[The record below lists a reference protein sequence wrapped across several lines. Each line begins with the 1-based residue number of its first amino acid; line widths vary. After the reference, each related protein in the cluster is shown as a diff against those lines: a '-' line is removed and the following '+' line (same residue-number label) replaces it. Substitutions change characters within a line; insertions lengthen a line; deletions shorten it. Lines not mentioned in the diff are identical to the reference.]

1 MTKVRKSL
9 SSLSSRIDVKR
20 VRALAI
26 VSSDRLMTR
35 YIACITACLFVGV
48 MAGSAQPTELEAR
61 IRAAFAERG
70 ITGTLLIETRDGS
83 VTVVHNPARV
93 DSAFVPAST
102 FKIPNTLFALDAGVI
117 ADSSHIMEWDGVV
130 RRLAQWNRDHT
141 LASAFSMS
149 AVWYYQ
155 ALARQIGPLRMQE
168 YLDELGY
175 GNRSIEGGIDYFWLG
190 GGLRI
195 TPREQ
200 VAFLRRL
207 YERDLPFSR
216 EHMDMLI
223 GMMIDHRE
231 GDAVVRAKTGWSDSF
246 DPNVGWYVGW
256 LERGSEVLFFALN
269 VDINSSSDAAHRKP
283 LVLEALRPWLE

>member
-1 MTKVRKSL
+1 MSRVRKSL
-9 SSLSSRIDVKR
+9 SSLSSRIEVKR
-20 VRALAI
+20 GRALAI
-26 VSSDRLMTR
+26 AKSVQYMTR
-35 YIACITACLFVGV
+35 HIVCIILCLSVGV
-48 MAGSAQPTELEAR
+48 MAGSAQSLDLEGR

-83 VTVVHNPARV
+83 VVATHNPARV

-102 FKIPNTLFALDAGVI
+102 FKIPNTLFALDAGII
-117 ADSSHIMEWDGVV
+117 ADSSDIMQWDGVE

-155 ALARQIGPLRMQE
+155 ALARQIGPLRMKK

-175 GNRSIEGGIDYFWLG
+175 GNGSIEGGIDYFWLG

-195 TPREQ
+195 SPREQ
-200 VAFLRRL
+200 VALLRRL

-216 EHMDMLI
+216 EHMDVLI
-223 GMMIDHRE
+223 GMMLDHRE
-231 GDAVVRAKTGWSDSF
+231 GDAVIRAKTGWSDSF

-256 LERGSEVLFFALN
+256 LERGSEVVFFALN
-269 VDINSSSDAAHRKP
+269 VDINSWSDAAHRKP
-283 LVLEALRPWLE
+283 LVLEVLRPWLD